1 MSQTIKTSTKL
12 KASTRK
18 TVDFDTAVS
27 SYYKLK
33 HDYQRQINKVVKEL
47 YNNTTLTMQEKHQKF
62 LDTKKKCI
70 KCGKSGGTIFSETAN
85 LLTAKCGNTESP
97 CRLDIQLEKAT
108 YNNIIDV
115 MELENKQVNNY
126 KNNII
131 TTKLDYMFGFKN
143 QADTL
148 QKFEELKNDLVKI
161 VKSYQEHTQKY
172 IDTIYNLSNI
182 SKINS
187 LNSQL
192 DGNILSFKDL
202 IDNFNREGD
211 IQYIKDA
218 VELYVNTIKIVN
230 TELNSLRYKLQEIY
244 KDKDTNISYLI
255 QKTYTLSQL
264 QLIKSGTENKI
275 IAFSI

>member
-1 MSQTIKTSTKL
+1 MSQPIKTSTKL
-12 KASTRK
+12 KSSIRT
-18 TVDFDTAVS
+18 TIDFDTAVS
-27 SYYKLK
+27 RYYKLK
-33 HDYQRQINKVVKEL
+33 HDYQKQINKVVKEL
-47 YNNTTLTMQEKHQKF
+47 YNNSSLTMQEKHQKF
-62 LDTKKKCI
+62 LETKKKCI
-70 KCGKSGGTIFSETAN
+70 KCGKSGGTIFSETTN

-143 QADTL
+143 QAETL

-172 IDTIYNLSNI
+172 IDTIYNLTNI

-187 LNSQL
+187 LNYQL
-192 DGNILSFKDL
+192 DSNILSFKDL
-202 IDNFNREGD
+202 IDNFNKEGD

-218 VELYVNTIKIVN
+218 VELYVNTIKIIN